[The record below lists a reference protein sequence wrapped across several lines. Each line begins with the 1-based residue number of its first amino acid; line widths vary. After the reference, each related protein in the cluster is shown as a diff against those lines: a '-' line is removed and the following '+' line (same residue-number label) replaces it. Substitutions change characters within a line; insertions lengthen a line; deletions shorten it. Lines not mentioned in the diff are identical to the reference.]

1 MSGQQPTDFTLDLFT
16 PDEVLGEAALLE
28 GIQAYPQGGAV
39 QKTSGSELYLRV
51 LAKTAY
57 VSSQKSRMENPEPVD
72 VDISATPAPNPSQ
85 PLLAQQC

>member
-16 PDEVLGEAALLE
+16 PDQVLRDSALLE
-28 GIQAYPQGGAV
+28 GILAYPQDGAV
-39 QKTSGSELYLRV
+39 QEISGSKLYLRV

-72 VDISATPAPNPSQ
+72 VDISILSNYLGMSRR
-85 PLLAQQC
+85 C